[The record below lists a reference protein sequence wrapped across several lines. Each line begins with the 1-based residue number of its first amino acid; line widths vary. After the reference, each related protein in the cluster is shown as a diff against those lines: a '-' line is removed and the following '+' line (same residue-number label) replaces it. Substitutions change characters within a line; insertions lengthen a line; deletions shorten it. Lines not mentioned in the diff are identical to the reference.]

1 MNVKVGDILKM
12 KKPHPCGENM
22 FLVLRV
28 GMDFKIKCQKCGREV
43 MVARNKI
50 ERNIKQIISDE
61 H

>member
-1 MNVKVGDILKM
+1 MNVKVGDVLKM

-28 GMDFKIKCQKCGREV
+28 GMDFKIKCQKCGSEV

>member
-1 MNVKVGDILKM
+1 MNINVGDVLIM
-12 KKPHPCGENM
+12 KKTHPCGENK

-28 GMDFKIKCQKCGREV
+28 GMDFKIRCQKCGREV

-50 ERNIKQIISDE
+50 ERNIKQVVSGE